1 MRIPIQ
7 ALLNNKI
14 GPSNLAFRRNKLNCF
29 IQSIS
34 GVAYTFSRHGNVA
47 DVLKKETQTY
57 DEKKLGP
64 SQVLVSFLASCI
76 GTTDLAFIR
85 GMGKLDGSSIKFPL
99 VAGLEGV
106 AEVIAT
112 GSQVKS
118 VGVGDRILPI
128 GFGVGSWREYG
139 VFNESQVV
147 SIPKSVK
154 VEYAALAAGG
164 PCVAYRLLEDFVQL
178 SPGDVVIQNCGTGA
192 VGLSVAQLA
201 KAKGLRV
208 ISVIRERGN
217 YGPTVERLKA
227 WGNDIVVSN
236 RYVGTF
242 AMRRL
247 LEDLP
252 APKLALNGAG
262 GPTATE
268 LARLLGK
275 GGTMVTYGNA
285 SGKPFSIPTG
295 IFTTH
300 DISLKGFSML
310 QWLHSS
316 SENDV
321 KRMLQRVTE
330 MMENDQLKFWIERKK
345 LEELETALQ
354 AISKPQQE
362 RRIVLV
368 TKKGEMY
375 LSG

>member
-1 MRIPIQ
+1 MKIPVR
-7 ALLNNKI
+7 LVKFSLEKNK
-14 GPSNLAFRRNKLNCF
+14 PTCF
-29 IQSIS
+29 NRSIS
-34 GVAYTFSRHGNVA
+34 GIAYTFSRHGQVS
-47 DVLKKETQTY
+47 DVLKKETQSY

-64 SQVLVSFLASCI
+64 SQVLVSFLASSI
-76 GTTDLAFIR
+76 GTTDLAWIR
-85 GMGKLDGSSIKFPL
+85 GMGKITEEVSKLPL

-106 AEVIAT
+106 AEVVAT
-112 GSQVKS
+112 GNQVKS
-118 VGVGDRILPI
+118 VGVGDRVVPF
-128 GFGVGSWREYG
+128 GFGIGAWREHG
-139 VFNESQVV
+139 VFSESQV
-147 SIPKSVK
+147 IPISKSVK
-154 VEYAALAAGG
+154 LEYASLASGG

-178 SPGDVVIQNCGTGA
+178 SPGDVIIQNCGTGA
-192 VGLSVAQLA
+192 VGLSVAQIG

-208 ISVIRERGN
+208 ISVIRERSN

-227 WGNDIVVSN
+227 WGNDIVVSS

-252 APKLALNGAG
+252 PPKLALNGAG

-285 SGKPFSIPTG
+285 SGKPFSIPTSL
-295 IFTTH
+295 FTTQ

-310 QWLHSS
+310 NWLKSK
-316 SENDV
+316 SEQDV
-321 KRMLQRVTE
+321 KKMLQSVTQ
-330 MMENDQLKFWIERKK
+330 MMEKDQLKFWIERKK
-345 LEELETALQ
+345 LEQLETTLEAL
-354 AISKPQQE
+354 STKEPQQE

-375 LSG
+375 LSGR

>member
-1 MRIPIQ
+1 MKFANPQ
-7 ALLNNKI
+7 LLGALNK
-14 GPSNLAFRRNKLNCF
+14 STCF
-29 IQSIS
+29 IRNIS
-34 GVAYTFSRHGNVA
+34 GIAYTFSRHGRVT
-47 DVLKKETQTY
+47 DVLKKETQNY

-64 SQVLVSFLASCI
+64 SQVLVSFLASSI
-76 GTTDLAFIR
+76 GATDLAFIR
-85 GMGKLDGSSIKFPL
+85 GMGKLDGSVKLPS

-106 AEVIAT
+106 AEVLAT
-112 GSQVKS
+112 GNQVKS
-118 VGVGDRILPI
+118 VAVGDRIIPF
-128 GFGVGSWREYG
+128 GFGIGAWREHG

-147 SIPKSVK
+147 PISKKVK
-154 VEYAALAAGG
+154 LEHASLASGG
-164 PCVAYRLLEDFVQL
+164 PCVAYRLLEDFVHL

-192 VGLSVAQLA
+192 VGLSVAQIG

-227 WGNDIVVSN
+227 WGNDIVVSH

-252 APKLALNGAG
+252 PPKLALNGAG

-285 SGKPFSIPTG
+285 SRKPFSIPTG
-295 IFTTH
+295 IFTTN
-300 DISLKGFSML
+300 DISLRGFSML
-310 QWLHSS
+310 NWLQSK

-321 KRMLQRVTE
+321 KKMLQNASQ
-330 MMENDQLKFWIERKK
+330 MMESDQLKFWIERKK
-345 LEELETALQ
+345 LEELEMALE
-354 AISKPQQE
+354 SLTKPQFD